1 MTIEAMKQALE
12 TLKENVVWFSTD
24 TMIGRSLKEK
34 TDKAITSLRQVIEQA
49 EKQEPVAWLSRRYVD
64 NFPASGYE
72 TAQPT
77 DYGEFPVYT
86 TPQPQRE
93 WVGLTD
99 EEIAEGIKQ
108 SWVTEQAFQSAAWWA
123 EERLKEKNK

>member
-1 MTIEAMKQALE
+1 MKQALE
-12 TLKENVVWFSTD
+12 TLEF
-24 TMIGRSLKEK
+24 IGDAAGRE
-34 TDKAITSLRQVIEQA
+34 AITSLRQAIEQV

-77 DYGEFPVYT
+77 DHGAFPVYT
-86 TPQPQRE
+86 TPPDRE

-99 EEIAEGIKQ
+99 MEWETLFELYGNYPDILIYE
-108 SWVTEQAFQSAAWWA
+108 TEKK
-123 EERLKEKNK
+123 LKKKNT